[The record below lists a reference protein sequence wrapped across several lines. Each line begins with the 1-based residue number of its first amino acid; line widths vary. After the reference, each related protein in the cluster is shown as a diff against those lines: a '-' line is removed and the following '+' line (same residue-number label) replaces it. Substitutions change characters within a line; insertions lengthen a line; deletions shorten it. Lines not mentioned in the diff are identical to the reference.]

1 MVVQIN
7 LDSLMDFIR
16 GVGRPVALRPLTREV
31 LQSALASAAPEIHY
45 APGAAYT
52 VGARLLLDGQHVE
65 VAAVQEGHNPAQ
77 GTFNVLILRL
87 PDGNQRRMAAGV
99 AGAPLAPPPEPS
111 RMPLESMNPQEEAIL
126 HQQLR
131 ETLSADDRFL
141 NCETSQGEL
150 WCLDEMLPSISPE
163 ERRQALSLIP
173 SALINGALVSRTTE
187 ELSQAL
193 WGIGDDGSDDVA
205 LLAFALA
212 RMLQRETEIFYDH
225 HGWLSRAAWD
235 AYTERPVLTSP
246 RLTSLV
252 ELPPG
257 VVLIQETDRSGQ
269 NESEA
274 IPLGLEESDGMQE
287 AEDLDTWREKRLQQ
301 AVLTLHARH
310 YYEGW
315 FPLRGRVR
323 RLFPPSDKPQQIIL
337 AHHFGDE
344 REVFS
349 CWVDAGSSRI
359 VLSPEIYD
367 TFREHHIYPGARLR
381 LTAISEREYE
391 LSTRPATQDT
401 PIRVSRMWRNDAGVI
416 EYDEV
421 DEPRQYD
428 IDDAVFIADVRF
440 EDMAA
445 LWQQAQEAGNSIFG
459 LMYAEAV
466 RRWEANGRQELL
478 VTTDD
483 LFTTIHNSPEGRMTS
498 RATVAV
504 ELWQRRAFEPVG
516 GGRYRFRPG
525 YGEQRRGSSNRAR
538 ITSKQAPDTP
548 SEMAESYV
556 WEQVRQLIG
565 RTLYT
570 LKQRNPFRVEGI
582 KGTVVQ
588 ITIGKTGHSRPVR
601 RSEILLAWQKLE
613 RDSEISFADVQEN
626 ALFNPAYVSA
636 ILAQFPG
643 VTYWT
648 RPIRLRYQPAIKPV
662 PEGVDAPIETIS
674 PEAAHADVVSDQDE
688 FVQMRHL
695 IEDRLVGHVIETLAQ
710 RKLNHIVAAS
720 ADGLLVRTAHGSGT
734 VPWEWIE
741 SAYTVLRNRGEHGS
755 LEPRELQRG
764 VQRTRGGYRGAFIFA
779 LLAQFTHIEVHLK
792 PRRRLVYHAPRG
804 SVTLRSRF
812 ESAITPAP
820 IERIAEPASAGTS
833 PLPTGLEPE
842 PILPDMSDSLPPE
855 LISTADDSPAMR
867 LLAAVEQP
875 ALEACR
881 WLDQFH
887 TYLRSHLGAIEP
899 LAADEMDSQEDLA
912 MLLSNLPLH
921 DIAVAARAG
930 ERSQLSAE
938 GYDFAAA
945 WVQQSHAEAT
955 PYRDFL
961 TSSMGR
967 WLSGRLSETDAEESG
982 AVCDLLAAL
991 AEDMLALN
999 REIRIE
1005 MLDFLN
1011 WLERQI
1017 GARVG
1022 DLAGKTNLQD
1032 YLGDYQTGQLHLV
1045 MEELLTILRK
1055 NRRVLK
1061 VDPDNR
1067 RFQDLLAPEYDES
1080 LEKLLPL
1087 KHRLAATDRLIA
1099 LIVYRV
1105 HGLTEAEVV
1114 IAEHTDGTRV
1124 DS

>member
-7 LDSLMDFIR
+7 LDSLTDFIR
-16 GVGRPVALRPLTREV
+16 GVGRPVALGQLTREV

-45 APGAAYT
+45 APGSAYT

-111 RMPLESMNPQEEAIL
+111 RMPLESMNPQDEATL
-126 HQQLR
+126 RQQLR

-173 SALINGALVSRTTE
+173 RALINGALISRTTE

-193 WGIGDDGSDDVA
+193 WGIGDDGSDDAA

-212 RMLQRETEIFYDH
+212 RMLQQETEIFYDH

-235 AYTERPVLTSP
+235 TYTERPVLTSP

-252 ELPPG
+252 ELPLG
-257 VVLIQETDRSGQ
+257 VVLIQETDGSGQ

-274 IPLGLEESDGMQE
+274 TPLGLEESDGMQE
-287 AEDLDTWREKRLQQ
+287 VLDLDTWREKRLQQ

-315 FPLRGRVR
+315 LPLRGRVR
-323 RLFPPSDKPQQIIL
+323 RLFPPSDNPQQITL

-349 CWVDAGSSRI
+349 CWVDAGSNRI
-359 VLSPEIYD
+359 VLSREMYE
-367 TFREHHIYPGARLR
+367 TFRQHCIYPGARLR

-428 IDDAVFIADVRF
+428 IDDAVFVADVRF

-483 LFTTIHNSPEGRMTS
+483 LFAAIHNSPEGRMTS

-525 YGEQRRGSSNRAR
+525 YGEQRRGSSNRSR
-538 ITSKQAPDTP
+538 TTPKQAPNTS
-548 SEMAESYV
+548 SEMAKSYV
-556 WEQVRQLIG
+556 WE
-565 RTLYT
+565 
-570 LKQRNPFRVEGI
+570 
-582 KGTVVQ
+582 
-588 ITIGKTGHSRPVR
+588 
-601 RSEILLAWQKLE
+601 LE
-613 RDSEISFADVQEN
+613 
-626 ALFNPAYVSA
+626 
-636 ILAQFPG
+636 
-643 VTYWT
+643 
-648 RPIRLRYQPAIKPV
+648 
-662 PEGVDAPIETIS
+662 
-674 PEAAHADVVSDQDE
+674 DE
-688 FVQMRHL
+688 FAQMRHL
-695 IEDRLVGHVIETLAQ
+695 IEDRLVGHAIETLA
-710 RKLNHIVAAS
+710 RKNLNEILEAGAN
-720 ADGLLVRTAHGSGT
+720 GLLVRTAHGSDT

-741 SAYTVLRNRGEHGS
+741 SAYTVLRNRGENGS

-764 VQRTRGGYRGAFIFA
+764 ASRTPGGYRGAFIFA

-792 PRRRLVYHAPRG
+792 PRRRLVYNAPRG
-804 SVTLRSRF
+804 SVALRSRF

-820 IERIAEPASAGTS
+820 IERIAEPTSAGTS
-833 PLPTGLEPE
+833 SLPTGLEPE
-842 PILPDMSDSLPPE
+842 PALADMGASSADMLPLTAPETAATSVIASESDVITVEPTMVPVVPG
-855 LISTADDSPAMR
+855 LIATAGDSPAAR
-867 LLAAVEQP
+867 LLSAVEQP

-881 WLDQFH
+881 WLNQFH

-899 LAADEMDSQEDLA
+899 LAAGERDSQEDLA
-912 MLLSNLPLH
+912 ALLSNLPLP

-930 ERSQLSAE
+930 KRSQLSAE

-945 WVQQSHAEAT
+945 WVRQPHVDAT
-955 PYRDFL
+955 LYGDFL
-961 TSSMGR
+961 ASSLGR
-967 WLSGRLSETDAEESG
+967 WLSARLSATDAEECG
-982 AVCDLLAAL
+982 AVRGLLSAL

-999 REIRIE
+999 RDIRTE
-1005 MLDFLN
+1005 MLGFLG

-1017 GARVG
+1017 GARVR

-1032 YLGDYQTGQLHLV
+1032 YLGDYQKGQLHLV

-1055 NRRVLK
+1055 NRRRLK

-1067 RFQDLLAPEYDES
+1067 CFQDLLAPEYDES

-1105 HGLTEAEVV
+1105 YGLTEAEVV